1 MKKIF
6 YALTMV
12 VLISTSNARAAIPV
26 TDAANL
32 VQSILQYVTL
42 YKELQ
47 NQLMILTNDMK
58 NIEKLDINL
67 IDDFSIRFEELYEV
81 TGEINGLMQ
90 NLQSVEE
97 SFQELFPDYESNPEL
112 ATIAEA
118 TRKTD
123 EWLRENTKMMKGTI
137 KLGAKVLDDLP
148 KTQESLDKLLASS
161 DGAEGILQAAQS
173 GNQIAATIAE
183 GMMRL
188 QAMTAQQMQAYAV
201 QMQSETTKQQMQ
213 RQMIKKDLE
222 LIRSIKDPVP
232 VRFK

>member
-12 VLISTSNARAAIPV
+12 LLISTSSAKAAIPV

-32 VQSILQYVTL
+32 VQSVLQYVTL

-47 NQLMILTNDMK
+47 NQLLILTNDMK

-90 NLQSVEE
+90 NLQSVEQ

-123 EWLRENTKMMKGTI
+123 EWLRENTQMMKGTI

-161 DGAEGILQAAQS
+161 DGAEGILQAAQT

-201 QMQSETTKQQMQ
+201 QMQSEATKLQLQK
-213 RQMIKKDLE
+213 QMIKKDLE
-222 LIRSIKDPVP
+222 LIKSIKDPVP